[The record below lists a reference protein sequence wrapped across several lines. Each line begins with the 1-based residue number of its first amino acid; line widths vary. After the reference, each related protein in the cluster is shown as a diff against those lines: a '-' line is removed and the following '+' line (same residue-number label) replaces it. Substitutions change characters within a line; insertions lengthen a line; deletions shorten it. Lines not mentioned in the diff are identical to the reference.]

1 MFKRIKNYLIAVLCV
16 IAWMNG
22 TTPWCKP
29 FATDVKSAADI
40 AAKWGRVTPQRSA
53 DYEAGAS
60 GAGAKQNAAA
70 IAAAAAYQNAVSSGS
85 NKAMFIG
92 GLKRAGAEKYNRKV
106 AGVGKDRFG
115 SGVQAAVQDMQT
127 GMAPMVEA
135 IAAVTPP
142 ARAPRGDV
150 ANQQRSVVYQVA
162 LNKKR
167 LALRSAG
174 A

>member
-1 MFKRIKNYLIAVLCV
+1 MRNRFSSFLALIMGLQIVP
-16 IAWMNG
+16 I
-22 TTPWCKP
+22 
-29 FATDVKSAADI
+29 FEATDVKPAADI
-40 AAKWGRVTPQRSA
+40 AAKWSRVTPQRAA

-60 GAGAKQNAAA
+60 NAGAKQNANA
-70 IAAAAAYQNAVSSGS
+70 IAAAGAFQAALTAGNIK
-85 NKAMFIG
+85 NLFIG
-92 GLKRAGAEKYNRKV
+92 GLKKAGGEKYNRKV
-106 AGVGKDRFG
+106 KDVGVSRFG
-115 SGVQAAVQDMQT
+115 PGVAAAQADMQN

-135 IAAVTPP
+135 IAAVTMP

-150 ANQQRSVVYQVA
+150 ANQQRSIVFQIA

>member
-1 MFKRIKNYLIAVLCV
+1 MFKVIKNYLLTVLAVM
-16 IAWMNG
+16 AWMNG
-22 TTPWCKP
+22 VTTRCMPM
-29 FATDVKSAADI
+29 ATDVKSAADI

-60 GAGAKQNAAA
+60 NAGAKQNANALAA
-70 IAAAAAYQNAVSSGS
+70 VKVWSQAVSSPDAA
-85 NKAMFIG
+85 KMLTG
-92 GLKRAGAEKYNRKV
+92 GLKKAGAEKYNRKV
-106 AGVGKDRFG
+106 KDVGVQRFG
-115 SGVQAAVQDMQT
+115 PGVQAAVGDMQT

>member
-1 MFKRIKNYLIAVLCV
+1 M
-16 IAWMNG
+16 
-22 TTPWCKP
+22 P
-29 FATDVKSAADI
+29 TDVKSAADI
-40 AAKWGRVTPQRSA
+40 AAKWSRVTPQRQS

-60 GAGAKQNAAA
+60 NAGAKQNANA
-70 IAAAAAYQNAVSSGS
+70 IAAQKAFVGAVTAG
-85 NKAMFIG
+85 NIGNLFVG
-92 GLKRAGAEKYNRKV
+92 GLKKAGADKYNRKIKDV
-106 AGVGKDRFG
+106 GVSRFG
-115 SGVQAAVQDMQT
+115 PGVQAAATDMQN

-135 IAAVTPP
+135 IAAITPP